1 MTGIH
6 ANITTTI
13 GHTPLVR
20 INRLAADLDC
30 ELLVKLEFF
39 NPTGSLKDRI
49 GLAMIESAR
58 QAGLIRDNTVIVEPT
73 SGNTGIALA
82 CICAA
87 QGLRLIL
94 TMPDSMSLERRNLLR
109 LLGAE
114 LVLTP
119 AAAGMKGAIDRA
131 KQIAKQEKNSFIPN
145 QFNNPVNPQIH
156 AETTAQEILA
166 DTNSQLDILVAGVG
180 TGGSLT
186 GIAQTLRK
194 HLPALQVVA
203 VEPASSPV
211 LSGGTPGHH
220 AIQGIGAG
228 FIPPILDTRL
238 IDSIIRVEDREA
250 VAMMRLCARQEG
262 ICCGISSG
270 AVLTAALAWLRER
283 AKSNPP
289 RDTPPPRI
297 VAILPD
303 FAERYLST
311 ELFREP

>member
-1 MTGIH
+1 MPGIYQD
-6 ANITTTI
+6 ITATI

-20 INRLAADLDC
+20 INRLTAGLHGDL
-30 ELLVKLEFF
+30 LAKLEFF

-58 QAGLIRDNTVIVEPT
+58 QSGRVRADTVIVEPT

-82 CICAA
+82 CVCAA

-94 TMPDSMSLERRNLLR
+94 TMPDSMSVERRNLLR

-119 AAAGMKGAIDRA
+119 AAAGMRGAIDRA
-131 KQIAKQEKNSFIPN
+131 RQIVRQEKNSFMPN
-145 QFNNPVNPQIH
+145 QFDNPVNPAVH
-156 AETTAQEILA
+156 AATTAQEILA
-166 DTNSQLDILVAGVG
+166 DTDGRLDVLVAGVG

-186 GIAQTLRK
+186 GISRALRERLP
-194 HLPALQVVA
+194 HLHVVA
-203 VEPASSPV
+203 VEPDNSPV
-211 LSGGTPGHH
+211 LSGGTPGQH

-228 FIPPILDTRL
+228 FVPSILDARL
-238 IDSIIRVEDREA
+238 IDTVMRVGDRQA
-250 VAMMRLCARQEG
+250 VEMMHECARQEG

-270 AVLTAALAWLRER
+270 AVLAAALAWARQQQEQSSAGSKR
-283 AKSNPP
+283 M
-289 RDTPPPRI
+289 

-311 ELFREP
+311 PLFRDE

>member
-1 MTGIH
+1 MTGIYPD
-6 ANITTTI
+6 ITATI

-20 INRLAADLDC
+20 INRLTAGLPC

-49 GLAMIESAR
+49 GLAMITAAR
-58 QAGLIRDNTVIVEPT
+58 QAGLIRADTVIVEPT

-82 CICAA
+82 SVCAA

-94 TMPDSMSLERRNLLR
+94 TMPDSMSQERRNLLS

-119 AAAGMKGAIDRA
+119 AAAGMKGAIDQAQAILRR
-131 KQIAKQEKNSFIPN
+131 EKNSFMPS
-145 QFNNPVNPQIH
+145 QFDNPVNPQIH
-156 AETTAQEILA
+156 AETTAREILA
-166 DTNSQLDILVAGVG
+166 DTDGQLDVLVAGVG

-186 GIAQTLRK
+186 GIGRALRAS
-194 HLPALQVVA
+194 LPDLQIIA
-203 VEPASSPV
+203 VEPSHSAV
-211 LSGGTPGHH
+211 LSGGMPGQH

-228 FIPPILDTRL
+228 FVPAVLERRL
-238 IDSIIRVEDREA
+238 IHAILRVEDREA
-250 VAMMRLCARQEG
+250 VAMMHQCARQEG
-262 ICCGISSG
+262 ICCGISSA
-270 AVLTAALAWLRER
+270 AVLVASLAW
-283 AKSNPP
+283 AKQQARHSES
-289 RDTPPPRI
+289 RQRI

-311 ELFREP
+311 NLFQE

>member
-1 MTGIH
+1 MTAIYH
-6 ANITTTI
+6 SITDTI
-13 GHTPLVR
+13 GRTPLVR
-20 INRLAADLDC
+20 THRLAAGLHC

-49 GLAMIESAR
+49 GLAMIEAAR
-58 QAGLIRDNTVIVEPT
+58 QAGLIHAETVVVEPT

-82 CICAA
+82 SVCAA

-94 TMPDSMSLERRNLLR
+94 TMPDSMSLERRRLLQ

-119 AAAGMKGAIDRA
+119 AALGMKGAIDQARA
-131 KQIAKQEKNSFIPN
+131 ILKKEKNSFMPH
-145 QFNNPVNPQIH
+145 QFNNPANPQVH

-166 DTNSQLDILVAGVG
+166 DTDNRLDVLVVGVG

-186 GIAQTLRK
+186 GVGQALRK
-194 HLPALQVVA
+194 VLPNLHIIA
-203 VEPASSPV
+203 VEPANSPV

-220 AIQGIGAG
+220 IIQGIGAG
-228 FIPPILDTRL
+228 FIPPVLDTQL
-238 IDSIIRVEDREA
+238 IQTIMRVEDQQA
-250 VAMMRLCARQEG
+250 VRMMHDCARLEG
-262 ICCGISSG
+262 ICCGLSSG
-270 AVLTAALAWLRER
+270 AVLAATLMWAREQR
-283 AKSNPP
+283 FRKSNPK
-289 RDTPPPRI
+289 RI

-311 ELFREP
+311 LPDE